1 MAEKIW
7 IYVLNK
13 ELNASEMQQL
23 TSNCQ
28 TFVGSWTAHDVKLEA
43 SFEIFNDRLLI
54 MKVDESAYNASGCS
68 IDKLMR
74 FVQQQEKEL
83 SVELLNRFLVALEI
97 NDSLMIVHS
106 SKIKELLSRFVI
118 TENTPVFDTTIT
130 TSAELSQWKKPL
142 KNTWL
147 SKYLEGISS

>member
-13 ELNASEMQQL
+13 ELTASEMQQFI
-23 TSNCQ
+23 SNCE

-43 SFEIFNDRLLI
+43 SFEIYKDRLLI

-74 FVQQQEKEL
+74 FVQLQEKEFGL
-83 SVELLNRFLVALEI
+83 ELLNRFLVALDVD
-97 NDSLMIVHS
+97 DSIVIVHS
-106 SKIKELLSRFVI
+106 SKIKELLTRFVI
-118 TENTPVFDTTIT
+118 SEHTSVYDTTIT
-130 TSAELSQWKKPL
+130 SSAELSQWKKPL